1 MPAIQ
6 NAENDRV
13 ATLLMQTILGDNG
26 KLFMAAMI
34 MISTFGCLNG
44 IIFTAGR
51 VYYAMA
57 NDGFFFKSA
66 GRLNKNGVPANAL
79 TMQCI
84 WACLLCF
91 SGTYG
96 SLLDYIMFVVMIFY
110 ALTIIGL
117 FVLRKKRPEMERP
130 YKAFGYPVLPAIYIL
145 LAVWVVG
152 VMFLHKMDYCLYG
165 LIIVL
170 IGVPVYYAF
179 KRRLRQQG
187 A

>member
-1 MPAIQ
+1 
-6 NAENDRV
+6 
-13 ATLLMQTILGDNG
+13 MQTILGEKG
-26 KLFMAAMI
+26 KFFMAAMI

-57 NDGFFFKSA
+57 KDGYFFKKA
-66 GRLNKNGVPANAL
+66 GELNKNHVPANAL

-96 SLLDYIMFVVMIFY
+96 NLLDYIMFVVMIFY
-110 ALTIIGL
+110 VLTITGL
-117 FVLRKKRPEMERP
+117 FKLRISRPDMERP
-130 YKAFGYPVLPAIYIL
+130 YKAFGYPFIPGLYIL
-145 LAVWVVG
+145 LAGWVAAL
-152 VMFLHKMDYCLYG
+152 MFTHHMDYCLYG

-170 IGVPVYYAF
+170 LGIPVYYWF
-179 KRRLRQQG
+179 KRKG